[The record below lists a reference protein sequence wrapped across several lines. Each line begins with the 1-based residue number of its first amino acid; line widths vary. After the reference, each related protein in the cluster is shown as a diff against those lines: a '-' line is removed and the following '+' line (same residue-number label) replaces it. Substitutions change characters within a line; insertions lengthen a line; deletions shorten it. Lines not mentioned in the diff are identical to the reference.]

1 MILNLG
7 SAIFNAETASG
18 GGTPAWGTEM
28 GQGDGYRFKFEDY
41 ESLITSLVYNSIP
54 NPGTRIYCPLGKGGN
69 QASDYEFV
77 VASKF
82 NKIFVNGNRVHDCS
96 FILLVVKKLEGQN
109 HVGRRTLKYNPRI
122 TLDNQNYNER
132 CFELIGKTL
141 GVSNNGS
148 WFISEIYSKNQ
159 DELHFTAHILDK
171 SNHYTFT
178 DSQNRSKVLASKIK
192 AYAEAKEENN
202 LKRYADRVL
211 PDEPL
216 QQILF
221 GAPGTGK
228 SHTINSDA
236 NITEQN
242 SIRTTFHPDSD
253 YSTFVGCYKPTKKEQ
268 SKGVLTPLND
278 LISIS
283 KEQSTTEQRVK
294 FISKYAESIK
304 AAAKENGLS
313 DNRIIRD
320 TNYFGW
326 NSDTYLMNFLNEIL
340 EERAKID
347 DSEITYDFTPQ
358 AFTNAYV
365 AAWKD
370 LDNPFYLIIEEINR
384 GNCAQI
390 FGDIFQLLDRDEHG
404 YSSYKT
410 TPDQDL
416 ANYIR
421 EQFTDTDIDDA
432 DVKSGKKMQLPP
444 NLHIWA
450 TMNTSDQSLFP
461 IDSAFKR
468 RWDWRYIPIDYT
480 DRGHYI
486 NCGDT
491 QYSWADFLQKVNDRV
506 ESVTQSEDKKL
517 GYWFMGNG
525 AEQKEITIDR
535 FVSKV
540 VFYLWNDV
548 FKDFGKSGNTI
559 FKDSFAKFHLFF
571 DFSGKPKV
579 DVVKAFLD
587 ALEVKSREIEL
598 TEEELAE
605 ASNSASSDFTLNGVQ
620 MSLKDIALNVVK
632 NYATA
637 NPQMN
642 AVAIKNTFMEACKG
656 CGISHIV
663 ETDEEYRVREATQ
676 SSANRSQTPLTLAN
690 GEVIHIT
697 TQWRAK
703 KEGQNFFKFIEVC
716 HRNNWGDIQKI

>member
-1 MILNLG
+1 MQQLSKIVTRQDANFKLSPSASNETSINLSKEI
-7 SAIFNAETASG
+7 SALISDESGDATFTLYKSDFIKALSALCLIPKIYLKKEQQPSNLWNIFRDLSQQIEVQFGDAETSQY
-18 GGTPAWGTEM
+18 TINHFKRE
-28 GQGDGYRFKFEDY
+28 DGR
-41 ESLITSLVYNSIP
+41 
-54 NPGTRIYCPLGKGGN
+54 
-69 QASDYEFV
+69 
-77 VASKF
+77 
-82 NKIFVNGNRVHDCS
+82 
-96 FILLVVKKLEGQN
+96 
-109 HVGRRTLKYNPRI
+109 
-122 TLDNQNYNER
+122 
-132 CFELIGKTL
+132 
-141 GVSNNGS
+141 
-148 WFISEIYSKNQ
+148 
-159 DELHFTAHILDK
+159 
-171 SNHYTFT
+171 
-178 DSQNRSKVLASKIK
+178 
-192 AYAEAKEENN
+192 AYFNN
-202 LKRYADRVL
+202 LKSANGFNLRAFLVEQFAVL
-211 PDEPL
+211 TFERTEDGKLSIRLNIDAPKQKETPHINIVEEEPIIDEPL

-253 YSTFVGCYKPTKKEQ
+253 YSTFVGCYKPKKKEQ

-320 TNYFGW
+320 ANYFGW

-421 EQFTDTDIDDA
+421 EQFTNTDIDDA

-663 ETDEEYRVREATQ
+663 ETDEEYRVRAASQ
-676 SSANRSQTPLTLAN
+676 YSANRSQTPLTLAN

-703 KEGQNFFKFIEVC
+703 KEDQNFFKFIEVC

>member
-365 AAWKD
+365 AAWK
-370 LDNPFYLIIEEINR
+370 NVESPFFLIIEEINR

-390 FGDIFQLLDRDEHG
+390 FGDIFQLLDRDEYG

-468 RWDWRYIPIDYT
+468 RWNWKYVPIDT
-480 DRGHYI
+480 NPI
-486 NCGDT
+486 NKNTNLPLNWKFEVAGNL
-491 QYSWADFLQKVNDRV
+491 YSWGKFLEKINPEIYTITESSDKQMGYFFAKADPTTGIISEEVFLNKV
-506 ESVTQSEDKKL
+506 L
-517 GYWFMGNG
+517 
-525 AEQKEITIDR
+525 
-535 FVSKV
+535 
-540 VFYLWNDV
+540 FYLWTDV
-548 FKDFGKSGNTI
+548 FKDYDVSSEI
-559 FKDSFAKFHLFF
+559 FKNKKENRSFRFTDFFEDTDALANFIENCGLEVLNDNSEDFDTDEQGGQTAFYNFISDGVKCRSITNAFRYILRNACEKQNIDFATIKAAVEQYIQRDEAVIKQIESADTYEKENGWNAKILTTSDNISFVVSNQWKKEFL
-571 DFSGKPKV
+571 PM
-579 DVVKAFLD
+579 VKA
-587 ALEVKSREIEL
+587 
-598 TEEELAE
+598 LAE
-605 ASNSASSDFTLNGVQ
+605 HFGV
-620 MSLKDIALNVVK
+620 V
-632 NYATA
+632 
-637 NPQMN
+637 
-642 AVAIKNTFMEACKG
+642 F
-656 CGISHIV
+656 
-663 ETDEEYRVREATQ
+663 EE
-676 SSANRSQTPLTLAN
+676 
-690 GEVIHIT
+690 
-697 TQWRAK
+697 K
-703 KEGQNFFKFIEVC
+703 
-716 HRNNWGDIQKI
+716 

>member
-1 MILNLG
+1 MQQLSKIVTRQDANFKLSP
-7 SAIFNAETASG
+7 SASNETN
-18 GGTPAWGTEM
+18 
-28 GQGDGYRFKFEDY
+28 
-41 ESLITSLVYNSIP
+41 I
-54 NPGTRIYCPLGKGGN
+54 
-69 QASDYEFV
+69 
-77 VASKF
+77 
-82 NKIFVNGNRVHDCS
+82 
-96 FILLVVKKLEGQN
+96 
-109 HVGRRTLKYNPRI
+109 
-122 TLDNQNYNER
+122 
-132 CFELIGKTL
+132 
-141 GVSNNGS
+141 
-148 WFISEIYSKNQ
+148 
-159 DELHFTAHILDK
+159 
-171 SNHYTFT
+171 
-178 DSQNRSKVLASKIK
+178 NRSKEICGRISDESGDATFTLYKSDFKKALSALCLIPKIYLK
-192 AYAEAKEENN
+192 KEQQPSNLWNIFRDLSQQIEVQFGDAETSQYTINHFKREDGRAYFNN
-202 LKRYADRVL
+202 LKSANGFNLRAFLVEQFAVL
-211 PDEPL
+211 TFERTEDGKLSIRLNIDAPKQKETPHINIVEEEPIIDEPL

-390 FGDIFQLLDRDEHG
+390 FGDIFQLLDRDEYG

-468 RWDWRYIPIDYT
+468 RWNWRYIPIDYT
-480 DRGHYI
+480 DLGHYI

-663 ETDEEYRVREATQ
+663 ETDEEYRVRAASQ
-676 SSANRSQTPLTLAN
+676 YSANRSQTPLTLAN

-703 KEGQNFFKFIEVC
+703 KEDQNFFKFIEVC

>member
-1 MILNLG
+1 MGDPICKWRAARPHNVVELVNDILPHEEMPENDFYDIVDKRMPGFMHTPYQLAAQLG
-7 SAIFNAETASG
+7 LYAVVD
-18 GGTPAWGTEM
+18 GTYYP
-28 GQGDGYRFKFEDY
+28 RFKIDIDDEEATRY
-41 ESLITSLVYNSIP
+41 LENVVTKYYVP
-54 NPGTRIYCPLGKGGN
+54 NPYTKRGFTNLEKP
-69 QASDYEFV
+69 
-77 VASKF
+77 
-82 NKIFVNGNRVHDCS
+82 
-96 FILLVVKKLEGQN
+96 ILLEKSIVEYLEKYPTQNDLEQILKHLIREDVGNFTAIKTLLSYSKLFTISGN
-109 HVGRRTLKYNPRI
+109 TI
-122 TLDNQNYNER
+122 TLNPNYKEMEIDVDR
-132 CFELIGKTL
+132 
-141 GVSNNGS
+141 NNKRAFFDIFS
-148 WFISEIYSKNQ
+148 TQ
-159 DELHFTAHILDK
+159 
-171 SNHYTFT
+171 
-178 DSQNRSKVLASKIK
+178 
-192 AYAEAKEENN
+192 
-202 LKRYADRVL
+202 LKRHKINA
-211 PDEPL
+211 PI

-390 FGDIFQLLDRDEHG
+390 FGDIFQLLDRDEYG

-421 EQFTDTDIDDA
+421 EQFTNTDIDDA

-540 VFYLWNDV
+540 IFYLWNDV

-587 ALEVKSREIEL
+587 ALEVKNKEIEL

-642 AVAIKNTFMEACKG
+642 AVAIKNTFIEACKG

>member
-1 MILNLG
+1 MGDPICKWRAARPHNVVELVNDILPHEEMPENDFYDIVDKRMPGFMHTPYQLAAQLG
-7 SAIFNAETASG
+7 LYAVVD
-18 GGTPAWGTEM
+18 GTYYP
-28 GQGDGYRFKFEDY
+28 RFKIDIDDEEATRY
-41 ESLITSLVYNSIP
+41 LENVVTKYYVP
-54 NPGTRIYCPLGKGGN
+54 NPYTKRGFTNLEKP
-69 QASDYEFV
+69 
-77 VASKF
+77 
-82 NKIFVNGNRVHDCS
+82 
-96 FILLVVKKLEGQN
+96 ILLEKSIVEYLEKYPSQNDLEQILKHLIREDVGNYTAIKTLLSYSKLFTISGN
-109 HVGRRTLKYNPRI
+109 TI
-122 TLDNQNYNER
+122 TLNPNYKEMEIDVDR
-132 CFELIGKTL
+132 
-141 GVSNNGS
+141 NNKRAFFDIFS
-148 WFISEIYSKNQ
+148 TQ
-159 DELHFTAHILDK
+159 
-171 SNHYTFT
+171 
-178 DSQNRSKVLASKIK
+178 
-192 AYAEAKEENN
+192 
-202 LKRYADRVL
+202 LKRHKINA
-211 PDEPL
+211 PI

-304 AAAKENGLS
+304 VAAKENGLS

-390 FGDIFQLLDRDEHG
+390 FGDIFQLLDRDEYG

-663 ETDEEYRVREATQ
+663 ETDEEYRVRAASQ
-676 SSANRSQTPLTLAN
+676 YSANRSQTPLTLAN

-703 KEGQNFFKFIEVC
+703 KEDQNFFKFIEVC

>member
-1 MILNLG
+1 MQQLSKIVTRQDANFKLSPSASNETSINLSKEI
-7 SAIFNAETASG
+7 SALISDESGDATFTLYKSDFIKALSALCLIPKIYLKKEQQPSNLWNIFRDLSQQIEVQFGDAETSQY
-18 GGTPAWGTEM
+18 TINHFKRE
-28 GQGDGYRFKFEDY
+28 DGR
-41 ESLITSLVYNSIP
+41 
-54 NPGTRIYCPLGKGGN
+54 
-69 QASDYEFV
+69 
-77 VASKF
+77 
-82 NKIFVNGNRVHDCS
+82 
-96 FILLVVKKLEGQN
+96 
-109 HVGRRTLKYNPRI
+109 
-122 TLDNQNYNER
+122 
-132 CFELIGKTL
+132 
-141 GVSNNGS
+141 
-148 WFISEIYSKNQ
+148 
-159 DELHFTAHILDK
+159 
-171 SNHYTFT
+171 
-178 DSQNRSKVLASKIK
+178 
-192 AYAEAKEENN
+192 AYFNN
-202 LKRYADRVL
+202 LKSANGFNLRAFLVEQFAVL
-211 PDEPL
+211 TFERTEDGKLSIRLNIDAPKQKETPHINIVEEEPIIDEPL

-320 TNYFGW
+320 ANYFGW

-421 EQFTDTDIDDA
+421 EQFTNTDIDDA

-450 TMNTSDQSLFP
+450 TMNTSYQSLFP

-663 ETDEEYRVREATQ
+663 ETDEEYRVRAASQ
-676 SSANRSQTPLTLAN
+676 YSANRSQTPLTLAN

-703 KEGQNFFKFIEVC
+703 KEDQNFFKFIEVC

>member
-1 MILNLG
+1 MQQLSKIVTRQDANFKLSPSASNETSINLSKEI
-7 SAIFNAETASG
+7 SALISDESGDATFTLYKSDFIKALSALCLIPKIYLKKEQQPSNLWNIFRDLSQQIEVQFGDAETSQY
-18 GGTPAWGTEM
+18 TINHFKRE
-28 GQGDGYRFKFEDY
+28 DGR
-41 ESLITSLVYNSIP
+41 
-54 NPGTRIYCPLGKGGN
+54 
-69 QASDYEFV
+69 
-77 VASKF
+77 
-82 NKIFVNGNRVHDCS
+82 
-96 FILLVVKKLEGQN
+96 
-109 HVGRRTLKYNPRI
+109 
-122 TLDNQNYNER
+122 
-132 CFELIGKTL
+132 
-141 GVSNNGS
+141 
-148 WFISEIYSKNQ
+148 
-159 DELHFTAHILDK
+159 
-171 SNHYTFT
+171 
-178 DSQNRSKVLASKIK
+178 
-192 AYAEAKEENN
+192 AYFNN
-202 LKRYADRVL
+202 LKSANGFNLRAFLVEQFAVL
-211 PDEPL
+211 TFERTEDGKLSIRLNIDAPKQKETPHINIVEEEPIIDEPL

-365 AAWKD
+365 AAWK
-370 LDNPFYLIIEEINR
+370 NVESPFFLIIEEINR

-444 NLHIWA
+444 NLYIWA

-480 DRGHYI
+480 DRGHFI
-486 NCGDT
+486 ACGDT

-559 FKDSFAKFHLFF
+559 FKDFFAKFHLFF

-663 ETDEEYRVREATQ
+663 ETDEEYRVRAASQ
-676 SSANRSQTPLTLAN
+676 YSANRSQTPLTLAN

-703 KEGQNFFKFIEVC
+703 KEDQNFFKFIEVC

>member
-1 MILNLG
+1 MGDPICKWRAARPHNVVELVNDILPHEEMPENDFYDIVDKRMPGFMHTPYQLAAQLG
-7 SAIFNAETASG
+7 LYAVVD
-18 GGTPAWGTEM
+18 GTYYP
-28 GQGDGYRFKFEDY
+28 RFIIDIDDEEATRYLENVVTKY
-41 ESLITSLVYNSIP
+41 YVP
-54 NPGTRIYCPLGKGGN
+54 NPYTKRGFTNLEKP
-69 QASDYEFV
+69 
-77 VASKF
+77 
-82 NKIFVNGNRVHDCS
+82 
-96 FILLVVKKLEGQN
+96 ILLEKSIVEYLEKYPSQNDLEQILKHLIREDVGNYTAIKTLLSYSKLFTISGN
-109 HVGRRTLKYNPRI
+109 TI
-122 TLDNQNYNER
+122 TLNPNYKEMEIDVDR
-132 CFELIGKTL
+132 
-141 GVSNNGS
+141 NNKRAFFDIFS
-148 WFISEIYSKNQ
+148 TQ
-159 DELHFTAHILDK
+159 
-171 SNHYTFT
+171 
-178 DSQNRSKVLASKIK
+178 
-192 AYAEAKEENN
+192 
-202 LKRYADRVL
+202 LKRHKINA
-211 PDEPL
+211 PI

-365 AAWKD
+365 AAWK
-370 LDNPFYLIIEEINR
+370 NVESPFFLIIEEINR

-390 FGDIFQLLDRDEHG
+390 FGDIFQLLDRDEYG

-444 NLHIWA
+444 NLYIWA

-486 NCGDT
+486 ACGDA

-620 MSLKDIALNVVK
+620 MSLIDIALNVVK

-642 AVAIKNTFMEACKG
+642 AVAIKNTFIEACKG

-703 KEGQNFFKFIEVC
+703 KEDQNFFKFIEVC

>member
-1 MILNLG
+1 MGTCKVWLLNSKNEVQYGLNWGQRENRDPNQSYLQLEPEVYNGDFFPVKGKYFIVETDDNETIIFNRAQKEKGCALQTPENNAILGGYIRKRLGIVNGAEIVKDDILNYGRDFITFTKIDDLHYKLDFSNG
-7 SAIFNAETASG
+7 SET
-18 GGTPAWGTEM
+18 
-28 GQGDGYRFKFEDY
+28 K
-41 ESLITSLVYNSIP
+41 
-54 NPGTRIYCPLGKGGN
+54 
-69 QASDYEFV
+69 
-77 VASKF
+77 
-82 NKIFVNGNRVHDCS
+82 KIF
-96 FILLVVKKLEGQN
+96 KPTK
-109 HVGRRTLKYNPRI
+109 
-122 TLDNQNYNER
+122 
-132 CFELIGKTL
+132 
-141 GVSNNGS
+141 
-148 WFISEIYSKNQ
+148 
-159 DELHFTAHILDK
+159 
-171 SNHYTFT
+171 
-178 DSQNRSKVLASKIK
+178 
-192 AYAEAKEENN
+192 
-202 LKRYADRVL
+202 
-211 PDEPL
+211 PL

-253 YSTFVGCYKPTKKEQ
+253 YSTFVGCYKPTKKEK

-283 KEQSTTEQRVK
+283 KEQSTTEQKVK

-304 AAAKENGLS
+304 TAAKENGLS
-313 DNRIIRD
+313 DNQIIRD
-320 TNYFGW
+320 PKYFGW

-370 LDNPFYLIIEEINR
+370 LNNPFYLIIEEINR

-390 FGDIFQLLDRDEHG
+390 FGDIFQLLDRNEQG

-416 ANYIR
+416 AKYIR
-421 EQFTDTDIDDA
+421 EQFADTDIEDA

-468 RWDWRYIPIDYT
+468 RWDWHYIPIDYT

-486 NCGDT
+486 ACGDT
-491 QYSWADFLQKVNDRV
+491 QYSWADFLQKVNDKV
-506 ESVTQSEDKKL
+506 EAVTQSEDKKL

-525 AEQKEITIDR
+525 AEQKEITIER

-559 FKDSFAKFHLFF
+559 FKETFDKFHKFF
-571 DFSGKPKV
+571 DFGGNPKE
-579 DVVKAFLD
+579 DVVKAFLN
-587 ALEVKSREIEL
+587 ALGVQSGEIEAGDPEAGTSSNRIDYTKYSFNGENKL
-598 TEEELAE
+598 TKKALGEKIVLKYLEQNPNLSFDQIINIFAFDDSVVSKEQYKGIIAKSEDVTGSYVPCYGTEHTSNDGIKYKILTWWNKYNINFIIKFAEAQGWSVTEE
-605 ASNSASSDFTLNGVQ
+605 
-620 MSLKDIALNVVK
+620 
-632 NYATA
+632 
-637 NPQMN
+637 
-642 AVAIKNTFMEACKG
+642 
-656 CGISHIV
+656 
-663 ETDEEYRVREATQ
+663 
-676 SSANRSQTPLTLAN
+676 
-690 GEVIHIT
+690 
-697 TQWRAK
+697 
-703 KEGQNFFKFIEVC
+703 
-716 HRNNWGDIQKI
+716 QK

>member
-1 MILNLG
+1 MGDPICKWRAARPHNVVELVNDILPHEEMPENDFYDIVDKRMPGFMHTPYQLAAQLGLYAVVDGTYYPRFKIDIDDEEATRYLENVVTKYYVPNPYTKRGFTNLDKPILLEKSIVEYLEKYPTQNDLEQILKHLIREDVG
-7 SAIFNAETASG
+7 NFTATKTLLSYSKLFTIQGNTITLNPNYKEMEIDVNRNNKRAFFEIFNA
-18 GGTPAWGTEM
+18 
-28 GQGDGYRFKFEDY
+28 Q
-41 ESLITSLVYNSIP
+41 
-54 NPGTRIYCPLGKGGN
+54 
-69 QASDYEFV
+69 
-77 VASKF
+77 F
-82 NKIFVNGNRVHDCS
+82 NRHKINAP
-96 FILLVVKKLEGQN
+96 I
-109 HVGRRTLKYNPRI
+109 
-122 TLDNQNYNER
+122 
-132 CFELIGKTL
+132 
-141 GVSNNGS
+141 
-148 WFISEIYSKNQ
+148 
-159 DELHFTAHILDK
+159 
-171 SNHYTFT
+171 
-178 DSQNRSKVLASKIK
+178 
-192 AYAEAKEENN
+192 
-202 LKRYADRVL
+202 
-211 PDEPL
+211 

-320 TNYFGW
+320 ANYFGW

-365 AAWKD
+365 AAWK
-370 LDNPFYLIIEEINR
+370 NVESPFFLIIEEINR

-390 FGDIFQLLDRDEHG
+390 FGDIFQLLDRDEYG

-540 VFYLWNDV
+540 IFYLWNDV

-587 ALEVKSREIEL
+587 ALEVKNKEIEL

-663 ETDEEYRVREATQ
+663 ETDEEYRVRAASQ
-676 SSANRSQTPLTLAN
+676 YSANRSQTPLTLAN

-703 KEGQNFFKFIEVC
+703 KEDQNFFKFIEVC

>member
-1 MILNLG
+1 MGDPICKWRAARPHNVVELVNDILPHEEMPENDFYDIVDKRMPGFMHTPYQLAAQLGLYAVVDGTYYPRFKIDIDDEEATRYLENVVTKYYVPNPYTKRGFTNLDKPILLEKSIVEYLEKYPTQNDLEQILKHLIREDVG
-7 SAIFNAETASG
+7 NFTATKTLLSYSKLFTIQGNTITLNPNYKEMEIDVNRNNKRAFFEMFNA
-18 GGTPAWGTEM
+18 
-28 GQGDGYRFKFEDY
+28 Q
-41 ESLITSLVYNSIP
+41 
-54 NPGTRIYCPLGKGGN
+54 
-69 QASDYEFV
+69 
-77 VASKF
+77 F
-82 NKIFVNGNRVHDCS
+82 NRHKINAP
-96 FILLVVKKLEGQN
+96 I
-109 HVGRRTLKYNPRI
+109 
-122 TLDNQNYNER
+122 
-132 CFELIGKTL
+132 
-141 GVSNNGS
+141 
-148 WFISEIYSKNQ
+148 
-159 DELHFTAHILDK
+159 
-171 SNHYTFT
+171 
-178 DSQNRSKVLASKIK
+178 
-192 AYAEAKEENN
+192 
-202 LKRYADRVL
+202 
-211 PDEPL
+211 

-365 AAWKD
+365 AAWK
-370 LDNPFYLIIEEINR
+370 NVESPFFLIIEEINR

-390 FGDIFQLLDRDEHG
+390 FGDIFQLLDRDEYG

-571 DFSGKPKV
+571 DFSGKPKF

-663 ETDEEYRVREATQ
+663 ETDEEYRVRAASQ
-676 SSANRSQTPLTLAN
+676 YSANRSQTPLTLAN

-703 KEGQNFFKFIEVC
+703 KEDQNFFKFIEVC
-716 HRNNWGDIQKI
+716 HRNNWGDIQKN

>member
-1 MILNLG
+1 MGDPICKWRAARPHNVVELVNDILPHEEMPENDFYDIVDKRMPGFMHTPYQLAAQLG
-7 SAIFNAETASG
+7 LYAVVD
-18 GGTPAWGTEM
+18 GTYYP
-28 GQGDGYRFKFEDY
+28 RFKIDIDDEEATRY
-41 ESLITSLVYNSIP
+41 LENVVTKYYVP
-54 NPGTRIYCPLGKGGN
+54 NPYTKRGFTNLEKP
-69 QASDYEFV
+69 
-77 VASKF
+77 
-82 NKIFVNGNRVHDCS
+82 
-96 FILLVVKKLEGQN
+96 ILLEKSIVEYLEKYPTQNDLEQILKHLIREDVGNFTAIKTLLSYSKLFTISGN
-109 HVGRRTLKYNPRI
+109 TI
-122 TLDNQNYNER
+122 TLNPNYKEMEIDVDR
-132 CFELIGKTL
+132 
-141 GVSNNGS
+141 NNKRAFFDIFS
-148 WFISEIYSKNQ
+148 TQ
-159 DELHFTAHILDK
+159 
-171 SNHYTFT
+171 
-178 DSQNRSKVLASKIK
+178 
-192 AYAEAKEENN
+192 
-202 LKRYADRVL
+202 LKRHKINA
-211 PDEPL
+211 PI